1 MVLFSDSVQRMEEL
15 ISKSKKVRR
24 GAKFE
29 EAEIDGSWL
38 TTYATIDRRCRDD
51 KDLGVSRNQYDL
63 PPGVNPFAGGFF
75 EHREW
80 AIRRRMERHS
90 SLRQF
95 YQYESHYRSAA
106 GYWMRLSVAATALQG
121 DALRAEGT
129 QGIEDATRY
138 DVWAMLAVR
147 YGQLLSATGFG
158 W

>member
-1 MVLFSDSVQRMEEL
+1 MVLFSGSVQRMEEL
-15 ISKSKKVRR
+15 IRNSKKVRR
-24 GAKFE
+24 GAKLE

-38 TTYATIDRRCRDD
+38 TTCATISGRCRDD
-51 KDLGVSRNQYDL
+51 KDLGVSRDQYEL

-75 EHREW
+75 EHRERT
-80 AIRRRMERHS
+80 IRRRMECHS

-95 YQYESHYRSAA
+95 YQYESHYSSAA
-106 GYWMRLSVAATALQG
+106 EYWMSLSVAATALSG

-147 YGQLLSATGFG
+147 YGLLLSATGFG